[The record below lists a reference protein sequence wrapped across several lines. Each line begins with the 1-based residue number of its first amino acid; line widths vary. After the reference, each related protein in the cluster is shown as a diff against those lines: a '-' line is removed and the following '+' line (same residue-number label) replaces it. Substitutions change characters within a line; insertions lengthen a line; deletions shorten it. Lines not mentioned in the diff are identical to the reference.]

1 MKYEKHHT
9 TSLIVREKLW
19 AVSIAAFIIMLSVF
33 YITATQQKAS
43 GFTTTTQSLSYN
55 NPEQKI
61 SIDYPPDWGPPDEK
75 NGPEK
80 YAPERLFSVSFSSP
94 SNKDGADFV
103 TAYFDID
110 RLDSPTT
117 TLQEHEK
124 KQVDTL
130 SGGYTGDFKNVVAS
144 SITLGGNPAYRLDYM
159 EKFLDFKK
167 VIEVDTLKDG
177 KLYKLWFVGD
187 SDTMDKYSDVV
198 QKIIESVKIG

>member
-1 MKYEKHHT
+1 
-9 TSLIVREKLW
+9 VRVYKKIG
-19 AVSIAAFIIMLSVF
+19 IASDVFICLLLSF
-33 YITATQQKAS
+33 YVAQQTAL
-43 GFTTTTQSLSYN
+43 GFTITTQSLSYN

-61 SIDYPPDWGPPDEK
+61 SIDYPPDWGTPNEK

-80 YAPERLFSVSFSSP
+80 YAPERLFSVTFNSP
-94 SNKDGADFV
+94 SNKDGADFI

-110 RLDSPTT
+110 RLEPPTT

-130 SGGYTGDFKNVVAS
+130 SGGYSGDFKNVVAS
-144 SITLGGNPAYRLDYM
+144 STTLGGNPAYRLDYM

-167 VIEVDTLKDG
+167 VIQVDTIKDG

-198 QKIIESVKIG
+198 QKMIELVKIE

>member
-1 MKYEKHHT
+1 V
-9 TSLIVREKLW
+9 IVRERLW
-19 AVSIAAFIIMLSVF
+19 AVSIAAFIVMLSVF

-55 NPEQKI
+55 NTEQKI
-61 SIDYPPDWGPPDEK
+61 SIDYPADWGPPDEK
-75 NGPEK
+75 SGPGK
-80 YAPERLFSVSFSSP
+80 YAPERLFSVSFNSQ

-110 RLDSPTT
+110 RLDPPTT

-124 KQVDTL
+124 EQVDSL
-130 SGGYTGDFKNVVAS
+130 SGGYSEDFKNVVAS
-144 SITLGGNPAYRLDYM
+144 STTLGGNSAYRLDYM

-167 VIEVDTLKDG
+167 VIEVDTIKDG

-198 QKIIESVKIG
+198 QKMIESVKIG